1 MVASEDKTTL
11 QSFGL
16 TASQITKIA
25 RLTRNFTQLD
35 FKKMQ
40 QIEDIAI
47 RRDKYLRAANKGTR
61 GVFHYEIG
69 HFLIRKALVHK
80 LKKEFKLTDQ
90 HCKLLDG
97 FIGKY
102 HHLYAV
108 HPASEAFTIP
118 EEEMLKLAQARPNI
132 MNPLRR
138 KMISFLKS
146 ILPES
151 SAGEL
156 KQSLQT
162 DMFDKPAV
170 ATAGRESLAFIHPE
184 DKSESDEDKLSDIF
198 HGDYLA
204 YEIANAN
211 FDRMLVHEHI
221 RAQNPDDER
230 LKKIRRDIAE
240 STRVAEMYQLDI
252 NRAMH
257 DVLKDHIGEV
267 ADLPI
272 DFYHSNSWT
281 NFIEK
286 CNTAVQR
293 EKDIGNVVPSRRFNR
308 FKTLATRVKNHAV
321 LERIYPAVKMRY

>member
-1 MVASEDKTTL
+1 MVSSEDKTTL
-11 QSFGL
+11 KSFGL
-16 TASQITKIA
+16 TASQTTKIA

-35 FKKMQ
+35 FKKMR
-40 QIEDIAI
+40 QIENIAI
-47 RRDKYLRAANKGTR
+47 SRDKKLRATNRGTH
-61 GVFHYEIG
+61 GVFHYEVG

-80 LKKEFKLTDQ
+80 LKKEFKLTDEN
-90 HCKLLDG
+90 CKLLDG

-102 HHLYAV
+102 HHLSAI
-108 HPASEAFTIP
+108 HPASNAFTIP
-118 EEEMLKLAQARPNI
+118 EEEMLKLAQARPDI
-132 MNPLRR
+132 INPLRR
-138 KMISFLKS
+138 KMITFLKS

-184 DKSESDEDKLSDIF
+184 DKSERDEDKLSDIF

-221 RAQNPDDER
+221 RAQNPNDER
-230 LKKIRRDIAE
+230 LTKIRRDIAE
-240 STRVAEMYQLDI
+240 STRVAEMYKLDI

-257 DVLKDHIGEV
+257 DVLKDHIGEIG
-267 ADLPI
+267 DLPI
-272 DFYHSNSWT
+272 DFYHSNSWAS
-281 NFIEK
+281 FIEK
-286 CNTAVQR
+286 CNVAVQR
-293 EKDIGNVVPSRRFNR
+293 ENNAGNPVPNRRFKR
-308 FKTLATRVKNHAV
+308 FKMLATKVKDHAI
-321 LERIYPAVKMRY
+321 LERVYPAVRMRY

>member
-1 MVASEDKTTL
+1 MVSSEDKTTL
-11 QSFGL
+11 KSFGL
-16 TASQITKIA
+16 TASQTTKIA

-40 QIEDIAI
+40 QIENIAI
-47 RRDKYLRAANKGTR
+47 SRDKHLRAANKNTR
-61 GVFHYEIG
+61 GVFHYEIS
-69 HFLIRKALVHK
+69 HFLIRKALVSK
-80 LKKEFKLTDQ
+80 LKKEFKLTDE